1 MPKRLRRTGKTGD
14 SPGAKK
20 SNGSPAGDSLMVA
33 GFQDYFLWLG
43 YMEII
48 KASDRNHA
56 DDLCGVMD
64 RPMISNQNRAS

>member
-1 MPKRLRRTGKTGD
+1 
-14 SPGAKK
+14 
-20 SNGSPAGDSLMVA
+20 MVA